1 MLKTKTNYYYL
12 IGYLDIAI
20 RPLVLIT
27 PKMSGYIKTFKVEV
41 ENSRLMF
48 FRINDTKLLVKYKA
62 IWTENEDLK
71 K

>member
-1 MLKTKTNYYYL
+1 M